1 MISNIQRKDM
11 TVAID
16 GTDDST
22 RRSPRE
28 YSPPKL
34 EKLGTIRAVRGGGN
48 PGLDSNHLPAALS
61 RS

>member
-11 TVAID
+11 TVAIE
-16 GTDDST
+16 GPDDLT
-22 RRSPRE
+22 RRFPPK

-34 EKLGTIRAVRGGGN
+34 EKLGTIRTVRGGGN